1 MKLHTLLY
9 WHSYFHQVFIV
20 LLKLAVAVTS
30 APFEGLKSTW
40 GEELAVSMSDDIW
53 DWVLTLVNSTSLCV
67 HHSLLQFKV
76 VHRAHLSKSK
86 LSKIYPDLDPRCN
99 RCRSDDANPIIP
111 TCFGPALPSHI
122 FGRSFFCT
130 LNKATDLKLAL
141 NPLFALFA
149 TVGEDDKYISGA
161 KCHLLSSG
169 SLSVRRAILVR
180 WKAAAPP
187 THVQWLAD
195 LMSCLSPEK
204 IHCSIQNH
212 GGKFDQIWGLFLT
225 NYP

>member
-1 MKLHTLLY
+1 MPVQ
-9 WHSYFHQVFIV
+9 SYPHV
-20 LLKLAVAVTS
+20 L
-30 APFEGLKSTW
+30 
-40 GEELAVSMSDDIW
+40 
-53 DWVLTLVNSTSLCV
+53 
-67 HHSLLQFKV
+67 
-76 VHRAHLSKSK
+76 
-86 LSKIYPDLDPRCN
+86 DLPCLRTF
-99 RCRSDDANPIIP
+99 S
-111 TCFGPALPSHI
+111 G
-122 FGRSFFCT
+122 GVFCT
-130 LNKATDLKLAL
+130 LNEATDLKLAL

-225 NYP
+225 NYL